1 MMFFR
6 FCVFAVLFSLGCG
19 SFSSLS
25 GADTLKLQQSDFVL
39 INGVQHRYKTAVD
52 CKDGLFSVQID
63 PQKQISNGTRG
74 AELKL
79 PLDKIR
85 GKNII
90 LRAKM
95 RGIGIDSNVDANH
108 VGGKILAVVTAGG
121 KTRYIGSQTVIGD
134 TDFQDV
140 YVVCPIPANAEKA
153 SFTFGLQQAWG
164 RLEFKEPVCEFD
176 APAGVVLKPR
186 SLPLIASENKV
197 GSAYNFILFG
207 DTHFDREPEVYHSKF
222 SYSKNT
228 SFAQTQKREF
238 MRYAD
243 MWKNRSPRMLA
254 AAGKVC
260 EKSASAFV
268 VQLGDLVQGDCSSS
282 AEQTG
287 MLNEAL
293 SIFQNSFPGKKFLTV
308 CGNHDVR
315 GVGAVKA
322 YRKVM
327 PAYHSKVLGKEIK
340 KTTFAYRHGE
350 DLYAFVDFNNV
361 DVPELKKILQEN
373 QNARYKFILIHAP
386 VLPADHPLAHW
397 FYLGDSNRERSEMRE
412 LLLKNDVIVLA
423 GHTHTFELLECQT
436 DSGRITQLI
445 TGGVWTSE
453 GLKKPVIHYTKPA
466 DYGKILQKNP
476 AKYKNG
482 IRLIS
487 EVSPAVT
494 RYFRGEGTG
503 FSRIEVTP
511 EGVTAYFYGGDAV
524 TPTQTIK
531 LR

>member
-1 MMFFR
+1 
-6 FCVFAVLFSLGCG
+6 
-19 SFSSLS
+19 
-25 GADTLKLQQSDFVL
+25 
-39 INGVQHRYKTAVD
+39 
-52 CKDGLFSVQID
+52 
-63 PQKQISNGTRG
+63 
-74 AELKL
+74 
-79 PLDKIR
+79 
-85 GKNII
+85 
-90 LRAKM
+90 
-95 RGIGIDSNVDANH
+95 
-108 VGGKILAVVTAGG
+108 
-121 KTRYIGSQTVIGD
+121 
-134 TDFQDV
+134 
-140 YVVCPIPANAEKA
+140 
-153 SFTFGLQQAWG
+153 
-164 RLEFKEPVCEFD
+164 
-176 APAGVVLKPR
+176 
-186 SLPLIASENKV
+186 
-197 GSAYNFILFG
+197 
-207 DTHFDREPEVYHSKF
+207 
-222 SYSKNT
+222 
-228 SFAQTQKREF
+228 
-238 MRYAD
+238 
-243 MWKNRSPRMLA
+243 
-254 AAGKVC
+254 
-260 EKSASAFV
+260 
-268 VQLGDLVQGDCSSS
+268 
-282 AEQTG
+282 
-287 MLNEAL
+287 
-293 SIFQNSFPGKKFLTV
+293 
-308 CGNHDVR
+308 
-315 GVGAVKA
+315 
-322 YRKVM
+322 M